1 MVNNL
6 KISTTQAAVQL
17 DKFMKETVFALMDSA
32 PSYRY
37 DDGKKT
43 DIVEGTKYTVA
54 NTRTFDKIDVKTPE
68 KTPIVSAEQI
78 AASDE
83 RIFISFV
90 NAIAKPVKIEYGKVY
105 YSVTADSAKI
115 MRKTN

>member
-1 MVNNL
+1 MVNYLEMPTN
-6 KISTTQAAVQL
+6 QASFPLGSHV
-17 DKFMKETVFALMDSA
+17 KEPAFALMDSA

-37 DDGKKT
+37 DNGKKT
-43 DIVEGTKYTVA
+43 DIIEGTKYTVA